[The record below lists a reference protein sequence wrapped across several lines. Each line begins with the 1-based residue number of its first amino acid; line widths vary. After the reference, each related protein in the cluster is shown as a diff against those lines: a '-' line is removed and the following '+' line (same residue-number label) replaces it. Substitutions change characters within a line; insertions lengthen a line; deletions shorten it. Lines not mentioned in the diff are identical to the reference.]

1 MKHQH
6 SINTH
11 WELEKNLNHY
21 LLCILCSG
29 EDVEK
34 EACFILGL
42 LAIKSEHQ
50 HKIAGMTTRL
60 WAMSHCS
67 CNWATQALPVS

>member
-1 MKHQH
+1 MKRQY
-6 SINTH
+6 STVTTSTG
-11 WELEKNLNHY
+11 NLNHY
-21 LLCILCSG
+21 QLGTFCSG

-50 HKIAGMTTRL
+50 HKIAGKTARL
-60 WAMSHCS
+60 WGD
-67 CNWATQALPVS
+67 ATQALPVS